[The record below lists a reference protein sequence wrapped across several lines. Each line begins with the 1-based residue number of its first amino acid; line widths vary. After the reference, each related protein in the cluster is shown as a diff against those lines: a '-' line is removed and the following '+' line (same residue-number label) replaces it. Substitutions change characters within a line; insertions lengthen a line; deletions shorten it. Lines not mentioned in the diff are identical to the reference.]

1 MKINFH
7 RWAAM
12 SEAQR
17 RALCRRAEADT
28 ERILPAVAE
37 IIAEVRRS
45 GDAALRRFSR
55 QFDGAD
61 LAGLSLRIGEEEFA
75 AAEKEVEPAVREA
88 IAFAVENVRRYHQT
102 QRPQAMS
109 LTETRPGV
117 FAGERFTPIASV
129 GLYVPRGRGSFPS
142 VAYMLAV
149 PAVLAGVP
157 RAVLVSPPDARGRL
171 DPATLY
177 AARLCGLEEAYRVGG
192 AQAVAALAYGT
203 ESLPRVDKILGPGGI
218 YVAAAKRA
226 VSSVVDVGLPAGPSE
241 SVVLADESAEPRQV
255 ALDLLVEAEHGSD
268 SSAFLATPS
277 AGLADEVRRILP
289 GLLKELDGERAAFV
303 EQVLSGYGGIVLTET
318 LEEAVD
324 FVNAFAPEHL
334 MVVCREPW
342 ALLDRVRNAGEI
354 LLGEHSGFSLANY
367 AVGCN
372 HVLPTGGWARS
383 SSALSLRDFLKASSV
398 VYLTEG
404 GLAGLSGPV
413 ARLASY
419 EGFSAHA
426 LAVTAR
432 PAARRD

>member
-1 MKINFH
+1 MKINFY
-7 RWAAM
+7 RWAAL
-12 SEAQR
+12 SETQR
-17 RALCRRAEADT
+17 SALCRRAESDM
-28 ERILPAVAE
+28 ERILPAVGE

-61 LAGLSLRIGEEEFA
+61 LSGLSLRVGEEEFA
-75 AAEKEVEPAVREA
+75 AAEAQVEPGVREA

-109 LTETRPGV
+109 LTEVRPGV
-117 FAGERFTPIASV
+117 FAGERFTPIPSV

-142 VAYMLAV
+142 VAYMLGV

-171 DPATLY
+171 DPATLF
-177 AARLCGLEEAYRVGG
+177 AARLCGLKEAYRVGG
-192 AQAVAALAYGT
+192 VQAVAALAFGT
-203 ESLPRVDKILGPGGI
+203 ESIPRVDKILGPGSV
-218 YVAAAKRA
+218 YVTAAKRA
-226 VSSVVDVGLPAGPSE
+226 VSSTVDVGLPAGPSE
-241 SVVLADESAEPRQV
+241 SVILADDSADPRKV
-255 ALDLLVEAEHGSD
+255 ALDLMVEAEHGAD

-277 AGLADEVRRILP
+277 AGLAEEVQRVLP
-289 GLLKELDGERAAFV
+289 GLLKELDPQRAGFV
-303 EQVLSGYGGIVLTET
+303 EQVLAGYGGIVLTET
-318 LEEAVD
+318 LEEAVG

-342 ALLDRVRNAGEI
+342 ALLDRVHNAGEI

-404 GLAGLSGPV
+404 GLAGLSAPV
-413 ARLASY
+413 ARLAAY

-432 PAARRD
+432 PASGRD